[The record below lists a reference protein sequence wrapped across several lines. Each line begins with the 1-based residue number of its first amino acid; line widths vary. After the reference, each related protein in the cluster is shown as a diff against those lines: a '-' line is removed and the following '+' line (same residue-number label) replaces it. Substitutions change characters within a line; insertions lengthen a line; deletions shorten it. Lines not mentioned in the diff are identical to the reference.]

1 MAWWNFFS
9 PAIDHFSPS
18 ETCFLWILA
27 HCMYLSFGATLA
39 LEQFG
44 ICNSTVWSVGVPAIL
59 TQWIINECV
68 LCLKHARC
76 IAGAGHKPSAYT
88 ILFFKIKERTMLM
101 KFSVVAWHRF
111 LLCDKEARR
120 LLSRRLVKRKVRD
133 NKLRNAPLCLICFT
147 PYILSMQMFLF
158 TRPGQLFPGIQQ
170 RITAFLNVI
179 VYIACSLNHFIFIL
193 PQFYEMLP
201 REEICIVG
209 LLEKKKKREKT
220 AVLPF

>member
-1 MAWWNFFS
+1 
-9 PAIDHFSPS
+9 
-18 ETCFLWILA
+18 
-27 HCMYLSFGATLA
+27 
-39 LEQFG
+39 
-44 ICNSTVWSVGVPAIL
+44 
-59 TQWIINECV
+59 
-68 LCLKHARC
+68 
-76 IAGAGHKPSAYT
+76 
-88 ILFFKIKERTMLM
+88 
-101 KFSVVAWHRF
+101 
-111 LLCDKEARR
+111 
-120 LLSRRLVKRKVRD
+120 
-133 NKLRNAPLCLICFT
+133 
-147 PYILSMQMFLF
+147 MQMFLF